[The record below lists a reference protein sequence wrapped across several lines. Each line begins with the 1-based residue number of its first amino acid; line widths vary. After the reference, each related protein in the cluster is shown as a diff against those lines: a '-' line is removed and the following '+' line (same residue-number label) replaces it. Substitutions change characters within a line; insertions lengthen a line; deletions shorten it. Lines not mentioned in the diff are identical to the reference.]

1 MGTLQARH
9 WQSLLEPGITAIVGA
24 GGKTTV
30 LSKLVEYGGL
40 YGQPVVV
47 TTTTKLYESQVALWK
62 PYYGHDFNEAEAACR
77 EALQRGR
84 CGAWFSGIDG
94 TKVTALTGRQI
105 DELNMVHPNWQI
117 VVEADGAREKWLK
130 APRSTEPVI
139 PSRTT
144 TTIGVV
150 NLQVLGTAIDA
161 EHVHNID
168 EVVEIMERE
177 EGAVVTSTM
186 LAQLVKHPHGL
197 FQYSAGKKVLF
208 CTGYDTVQHRII
220 DAFLDELV
228 GYPLSA
234 IILADGYKASCEI
247 GRYIKWQH

>member
-84 CGAWFSGIDG
+84 CGGEAAVAVNGIDY
-94 TKVTALTGRQI
+94 LQ
-105 DELNMVHPNWQI
+105 Q
-117 VVEADGAREKWLK
+117 VEGDFH
-130 APRSTEPVI
+130 
-139 PSRTT
+139 
-144 TTIGVV
+144 V
-150 NLQVLGTAIDA
+150 N
-161 EHVHNID
+161 
-168 EVVEIMERE
+168 
-177 EGAVVTSTM
+177 
-186 LAQLVKHPHGL
+186 
-197 FQYSAGKKVLF
+197 
-208 CTGYDTVQHRII
+208 
-220 DAFLDELV
+220 
-228 GYPLSA
+228 
-234 IILADGYKASCEI
+234 
-247 GRYIKWQH
+247 